1 MIQYISKPFKWFF
14 KFINFDYTKFVLL
27 SLLTWIMELMGYFF
41 SAYAVLN
48 TLPSLHIFNLMPI
61 GTFSTLIP
69 SAPGA
74 IGTFE
79 YFLSNTMHYLNYSE
93 IDISLTNNQLDQN
106 YDNQEEKKIFNTN
119 EKLISDTIEDKNKT
133 KKSFGISKF
142 LSYLLV
148 SIIFFIASII
158 VLDTF
163 KSPLSN
169 TIPGLEIFLYNFFET
184 LKDLYLFI
192 KNLFI

>member
-1 MIQYISKPFKWFF
+1 MIIDCINCSKRFEVNSSLIPENGRTIQCGSCNHVWFY
-14 KFINFDYTKFVLL
+14 KQQINTQNNK
-27 SLLTWIMELMGYFF
+27 
-41 SAYAVLN
+41 
-48 TLPSLHIFNLMPI
+48 
-61 GTFSTLIP
+61 TFSNIN
-69 SAPGA
+69 
-74 IGTFE
+74 E
-79 YFLSNTMHYLNYSE
+79 NQNNSE
-93 IDISLTNNQLDQN
+93 VEISLRNKELNQNHNDQVEKEIFSTN
-106 YDNQEEKKIFNTN
+106 KKSLT
-119 EKLISDTIEDKNKT
+119 DTIKNENKNK
-133 KKSFGISKF
+133 KSSRISKF

-148 SIIFFIASII
+148 SIISFIALII

>member
-1 MIQYISKPFKWFF
+1 MIIDCISCSK
-14 KFINFDYTKFVLL
+14 KFEVN
-27 SLLTWIMELMGYFF
+27 S
-41 SAYAVLN
+41 S
-48 TLPSLHIFNLMPI
+48 
-61 GTFSTLIP
+61 LIP
-69 SAPGA
+69 ENGRTIQCGSCNHVWLYKPKIDAQKNE
-74 IGTFE
+74 TTSDVNE
-79 YFLSNTMHYLNYSE
+79 NQNDSE
-93 IDISLTNNQLDQN
+93 VDISLTNNQLDQN
-106 YDNQEEKKIFNTN
+106 HDNQEEKKIFNTN

-148 SIIFFIASII
+148 SIIFFIALII

-169 TIPGLEIFLYNFFET
+169 IIPGLEIFLYNFFET

>member
-1 MIQYISKPFKWFF
+1 MIINCISCSK
-14 KFINFDYTKFVLL
+14 KFEVN
-27 SLLTWIMELMGYFF
+27 S
-41 SAYAVLN
+41 S
-48 TLPSLHIFNLMPI
+48 
-61 GTFSTLIP
+61 LIP
-69 SAPGA
+69 ENGRTIQCGSCNHLWFYKPQIDAQKNE
-74 IGTFE
+74 TT
-79 YFLSNTMHYLNYSE
+79 SNVNE
-93 IDISLTNNQLDQN
+93 NQNDNEVDISLTNNQLDQN
-106 YDNQEEKKIFNTN
+106 HDNQEEKKIFNTN
-119 EKLISDTIEDKNKT
+119 ERLISDTIEDKNNT
-133 KKSFGISKF
+133 KKSSRISKF

-148 SIIFFIASII
+148 SIISFIALII